1 VRRAAL
7 PVQRAAGR
15 ARVIWRNWSGEQ
27 ACSPAEVVR
36 PRSTEEV
43 AAAVQ
48 RARDAGRVV
57 RVAGAGHSFTSA
69 VLTAGVLLSLDAMDR
84 VVWADPGGRRV
95 RVQAGIRL
103 HALSEAL
110 ARRGLALENMG
121 DVDAQSIAGATA
133 TGTHGSGVELR
144 NLSAAIEAVQIV
156 AGDGS
161 VREIDGGDALR
172 AARIS
177 VGALGV
183 VTELTLRCVP
193 AFVMRGV
200 DAPAPLDDVLDR
212 LDELADGA
220 RHFEFYAFPH
230 SDTVLTRTNR
240 VVTAPAQPPGR
251 ARRWAEDVLLAN
263 HGLHLACGLAR
274 RRPRW
279 IPSISRAMT
288 SALSERTRIDRSDR
302 IFVSPR
308 RVRFTEMEQ
317 AFPRAAARDALRAIL
332 AEVRRHPVIFPIELR
347 FVAPDDALLSP
358 AHGRDTVYI
367 AVHNYVGMP
376 WEPYFRA
383 VAAIGA
389 EHGARP
395 HWGKRHFHTAATL
408 APLYPEWERFQAVR
422 AELDPE
428 GRFTNAYVER
438 VLGPPAAR

>member
-1 VRRAAL
+1 
-7 PVQRAAGR
+7 
-15 ARVIWRNWSGEQ
+15 VIWRNWTGDQ
-27 ACSPAEVVR
+27 TCAPAEVVR
-36 PRSTEEV
+36 PRSTDEV
-43 AAAVQ
+43 AAAVR
-48 RARDAGRVV
+48 RAGEAGRVV
-57 RVAGAGHSFTSA
+57 RVAGAGHSFSDA
-69 VLTAGVLLSLDAMDR
+69 VLTDGVLLSLDAMDR

-103 HALSEAL
+103 RALSERL
-110 ARRGLALENMG
+110 AGYGLALENMG

-144 NLSAAIEAVQIV
+144 NLSAAIEAVQLV

-161 VREIDGGDALR
+161 VRELDGGDALL
-172 AARIS
+172 AARVS

-193 AFVMRGV
+193 AYVMRGV
-200 DAPAPLDDVLDR
+200 DAPARLGDVLER
-212 LDELADGA
+212 LDELAEGS

-230 SDTVLTRTNR
+230 SETVLTRTNA
-240 VVTAPAQPPGR
+240 VVTAPARPPG
-251 ARRWAEDVLLAN
+251 AVRRWTEDVLLTN

-274 RRPRW
+274 RRPAL
-279 IPSISRAMT
+279 IPAISRGMT
-288 SALSERTRIDRSDR
+288 AALSERVRVDRSDR

-317 AFPRAAARDALRAIL
+317 ALPRAAAADALRAIL
-332 AEVRRHPVIFPIELR
+332 AEVRRHPVIFPIEVR
-347 FVAPDDALLSP
+347 FVAADDALLSP
-358 AHGRDTVYI
+358 AGGRETVYI
-367 AVHNYVGMP
+367 ATHNYAGMP

-408 APLYPEWERFQAVR
+408 APLYPEWDRFAAVR
-422 AELDPE
+422 SELDPE

-438 VLGPPAAR
+438 VLGAPGAR

>member
-1 VRRAAL
+1 
-7 PVQRAAGR
+7 
-15 ARVIWRNWSGEQ
+15 
-27 ACSPAEVVR
+27 
-36 PRSTEEV
+36 
-43 AAAVQ
+43 
-48 RARDAGRVV
+48 
-57 RVAGAGHSFTSA
+57 
-69 VLTAGVLLSLDAMDR
+69 VLLSLDAMDG

-103 HALSEAL
+103 RALSERL
-110 ARRGLALENMG
+110 AGFGLALENMG

-133 TGTHGSGVELR
+133 TGTHGSGAELR
-144 NLSAAIEAVQIV
+144 NLSAAIEAVQLV

-161 VREIDGGDALR
+161 VRELDGGDALL
-172 AARIS
+172 AARVS

-193 AFVMRGV
+193 AYVMRGV

-212 LDELADGA
+212 LDELAGGA
-220 RHFEFYAFPH
+220 RHFEFYAFGH
-230 SDTVLTRTNR
+230 SDTVLTRTNE

-251 ARRWAEDVLLAN
+251 ARRWAEDVLLTN
-263 HGLHLACGLAR
+263 HGLHLACGIAR
-274 RRPRW
+274 RRPGW

-288 SALSERTRIDRSDR
+288 GTLGERVRIDRSDR

-317 AFPRAAARDALRAIL
+317 AFPHEAARDALRAIL
-332 AEVRRHPVIFPIELR
+332 TEIRRHPVIFPVEVR

-358 AHGRDTVYI
+358 AGGRETVYI

-383 VAAIGA
+383 AQAIGA

-395 HWGKRHFHTAATL
+395 HWGKRHFHTAETL
-408 APLYPEWERFQAVR
+408 APLYPGWERFQAVR
-422 AELDPE
+422 RELDPE
-428 GRFTNAYVER
+428 GRFANRYVER
-438 VLGPPAAR
+438 VLGPVA

>member
-1 VRRAAL
+1 M
-7 PVQRAAGR
+7 
-15 ARVIWRNWSGEQ
+15 IWRNWSGEQ
-27 ACSPAEVVR
+27 TCSPAEMVR

-43 AAAVQ
+43 AAAVR
-48 RARDAGRVV
+48 RAAEAGRVV
-57 RVAGAGHSFTSA
+57 RVAGAGHSFSDA
-69 VLTAGVLLSLDAMDR
+69 VLTDGVLLSLDAMDR

-103 HALSEAL
+103 RALSERL
-110 ARRGLALENMG
+110 AGFGLALENMG

-144 NLSAAIEAVQIV
+144 NLSAAIEAVQLV
-156 AGDGS
+156 AGDGT
-161 VREIDGGDALR
+161 VRELDGGDALL
-172 AARIS
+172 AARVS

-183 VTELTLRCVP
+183 ITELTLRCVP
-193 AFVMRGV
+193 AYVMRGV
-200 DAPAPLDDVLDR
+200 DAPGSLGDVLER
-212 LDELADGA
+212 LDELAEGS

-230 SDTVLTRTNR
+230 SETVLTRTNA
-240 VVTAPAQPPGR
+240 VVTAPARPPG
-251 ARRWAEDVLLAN
+251 AVRRWTEDVLLTN
-263 HGLHLACGLAR
+263 HGLHAACGIAR
-274 RRPRW
+274 RRPAL
-279 IPSISRAMT
+279 IPTISRAMT
-288 SALSERTRIDRSDR
+288 GALSERVRIDRSDR

-317 AFPRAAARDALRAIL
+317 AFPRTAAADALRAIL
-332 AEVRRHPVIFPIELR
+332 DEVRRHPVIFPIEVR

-358 AHGRDTVYI
+358 AGGRETVYI
-367 AVHNYVGMP
+367 ATHNYVGMP

-408 APLYPEWERFQAVR
+408 APLYPEWERFAAVR
-422 AELDPE
+422 AELDPA

-438 VLGPPAAR
+438 VLGPASAR